1 MECQSH
7 LFELP
12 ENHHYINCSYLSP
25 LLKSV
30 EQAGINGILSKRYP
44 WEVTPQHF
52 FNNSNTLRSLFAD
65 LINAHTDDIAIMPA
79 VSYGL
84 ATAAK
89 NIDPAKGKDIIIAGE
104 QFPSNVYVWKRFCKQ
119 HNCNLKVINP
129 PGDFNQRGKVW
140 NQRIADTIDENTLVV
155 ALGNIHWADGTLFD
169 LQQVGELVRQNDAYF
184 IIDGTQSVGA
194 LPFNVQEVQPDA
206 LICAGYKWL
215 MGPYAITLGYF
226 GPKLQSGVP
235 LEEGWITRKNSEDFS
250 GLVDYEEEYQPGAQR
265 FDMGER
271 SNFIL
276 VPMMIEALKQV
287 IEWTPETIQQY
298 CKALTSDLV
307 QQLPEYGYQIENA
320 DWRGHHMFGIRLPKN
335 IAINELQAKLNER
348 NIHVS
353 VRGSAVRIAPN
364 VYNDEKD
371 IVALEDTLKSVAT
384 N

>member
-12 ENHHYINCSYLSP
+12 ESHHYINCSFLSP

-44 WEVTPQHF
+44 WEVTPHHF
-52 FNNSNTLRSLFAD
+52 FDDSNTLRALFAK
-65 LINAHTDDIAIMPA
+65 LVNAKQDDIAIMPA

-89 NIDPAKGKDIIIAGE
+89 NIDLAKGHEIIIAGE
-104 QFPSNVYVWKRFCKQ
+104 QFPSNVYVWKRFCEQ
-119 HNCNLKVINP
+119 HDCTLKIVDP
-129 PGDFNQRGKVW
+129 PNGFDQRGQQW
-140 NQRIADTIDENTLVV
+140 NTRIAEAITEDTLVV
-155 ALGNIHWADGTLFD
+155 ALGNVHWADGTLFD
-169 LQQVGELVRQNDAYF
+169 LQQIGELARNHEAYL

-194 LPFNVQEVQPDA
+194 LPFDVQQVQPDA

-215 MGPYAITLGYF
+215 MGPYAMTLAYF
-226 GPKLQSGVP
+226 GPRLQNGVP

-250 GLVDYEEEYQPGAQR
+250 GLVDYEDQYQPGAQR

-271 SNFIL
+271 SNFVL
-276 VPMMIEALKQV
+276 VPMMIEALKQI
-287 IEWTPETIQQY
+287 IEWKPKEIQRY
-298 CKALTSDLV
+298 CKTLTSDLV
-307 QQLPEYGYQIENA
+307 KTLPNYGYQIEDA
-320 DWRGHHMFGIRLPKN
+320 DWRGHHMFGIRLPEN
-335 IAINELQAKLNER
+335 LSIAKLQDKLDER
-348 NIHVS
+348 EIHVS

-364 VYNDEKD
+364 VYNNDKD
-371 IVALEDTLKSVAT
+371 IAALLDTLQTIAD